1 MTVAAKIERGA
12 GATVMRDKP
21 AVEIIE
27 IAATEA
33 GQRIDNFLIKRL
45 KGVPKTRLYRALR
58 SGEVRVNGARKKA
71 PYQLQTGDQLRIP
84 PLRRP
89 APGEAPW
96 VPDSLL
102 EKIPA
107 LFEDAHLLVVD
118 KPAGLAAHGGSGVDY
133 GVIEA
138 LRQLRADAP
147 FLELVHRLDRDTSGC
162 LMLAKSRAALVA
174 MQAQWAG
181 VGKEYAALVKGAW
194 TGRDITVDRPLAR
207 PGRRTAGAEDA
218 AGAGGRESAAG
229 AVSGHGADKVGERN
243 RSGGKEMPARSVFS
257 PRQSW
262 AGKLSPDGCAPSPDG
277 GAPPPGGCALVTIRL
292 LTGRMHQARR
302 HAAAIA
308 RPIAGDRLYGDPAF
322 NRRARAAGLNRLFLH
337 AERLQFAHPIN
348 DTAVEIHAPLAG
360 ELNDVI
366 EAL

>member
-1 MTVAAKIERGA
+1 MAAKTDAGA
-12 GATVMRDKP
+12 GARATVMRDKP

-27 IAATEA
+27 VAATEA

-71 PYQLQTGDQLRIP
+71 PYQLQAGDKLRIP

-89 APGEAPW
+89 APGDAPRA
-96 VPDSLL
+96 PASLL
-102 EKIPA
+102 AKLPV

-118 KPAGLAAHGGSGVDY
+118 KPAGLAAHGGSGIDY

-138 LRQLRADAP
+138 LRQLQGAP

-162 LMLAKSRAALVA
+162 LLLAKSRDALVA

-181 VGKEYAALVKGAW
+181 VGKEYAALVRGAW
-194 TGRDITVDRPLAR
+194 HGRDITVDRPLAR
-207 PGRRTAGAEDA
+207 PGGRGAGT
-218 AGAGGRESAAG
+218 AGGRPGVNHGRPGANDGRPGGSEEREAA
-229 AVSGHGADKVGERN
+229 
-243 RSGGKEMPARSVFS
+243 KEMPARSVFS

-262 AGKLSPDGCAPSPDG
+262 AGKLAPE
-277 GAPPPGGCALVTIRL
+277 GCALVTIRL
-292 LTGRMHQARR
+292 ITGRMHQARR

-308 RPIAGDRLYGDPAF
+308 RPIAGDHRYGDPTF
-322 NRRARAAGLNRLFLH
+322 NRHARAAGLNRLFLH
-337 AERLQFAHPIN
+337 AERLHFAHPI
-348 DTAVEIHAPLAG
+348 TASSVDVHAPLAG
-360 ELNDVI
+360 ELDGFLAN
-366 EAL
+366 L